1 MGLLTL
7 EQTGLQT
14 LAVWQTTETEED
26 IHHLWHQT
34 ASFNEIPA
42 SITHP
47 HRRAQWL
54 ASRVLLHHVH
64 PNEKVVYDENGKP
77 WLSVPHRHI
86 SFSHT
91 SDYIA
96 LLSSPEPCG
105 IDIEIV
111 SPKVERIA
119 HKFLK
124 PEELAAATKGM
135 NPETLYVYWCAKEAL
150 YKVYGHKG
158 VSLKE
163 NITVQAFSYADAGGK
178 INAVLHHE
186 NINFGKTIQYVRK
199 HTYMMAYTLPAAECA
214 TNSEL
219 Y

>member
-1 MGLLTL
+1 MSIVFNNRLGDTQLVIW
-7 EQTGLQT
+7 QTSESEEELIS
-14 LAVWQTTETEED
+14 VWQQE
-26 IHHLWHQT
+26 
-34 ASFNEIPA
+34 ASLASVPE

-47 HRRAQWL
+47 FRRAQWL
-54 ASRVLLHHVH
+54 ASRVLLHHIH

-91 SDYIA
+91 ADFIA

-111 SPKVERIA
+111 SPKIERIA

-124 PEELAAATKGM
+124 PDELDAAMRGV
-135 NPETLYVYWCAKEAL
+135 NPETLYTYWCAKEAL
-150 YKVYGHKG
+150 YKVYGQKG
-158 VSLKE
+158 VSLKD
-163 NITVQAFSYADAGGK
+163 NITVHSFSYAEAGGK

-186 NINFGKTIQYVRK
+186 NINFEKTIRYVRH
-199 HTYMMAYTLPAAECA
+199 HTYMMAYTLPAAECD
-214 TNSEL
+214 TNSETC
-219 Y
+219 

>member
-1 MGLLTL
+1 MGLLAL
-7 EQTGLQT
+7 EAIGLQT

-26 IHHLWHQT
+26 INGTWQET
-34 ASFNEIPA
+34 AMRYEIPA

-54 ASRVLLHHVH
+54 ASRVLLHHIH

-91 SDYIA
+91 ASYIA
-96 LLSSPEPCG
+96 LLSSPEACG

-124 PEELAAATKGM
+124 PVELDAAMSGA

-150 YKVYGHKG
+150 YKVFGRKG
-158 VSLKE
+158 VSLKD
-163 NITVQAFSYADAGGK
+163 NITVQPFEYADGGGK
-178 INAVLHHE
+178 ITAALQFE
-186 NINFGKTIQYVRK
+186 NITFEKTIQYVRQ
-199 HTYMMAYTLPAAECA
+199 HTYMMAYTLPAAECD
-214 TNSEL
+214 TNSETC
-219 Y
+219 

>member
-7 EQTGLQT
+7 DTIGLQT
-14 LAVWQTTETEED
+14 LAVWQTTETEQD
-26 IHHLWHQT
+26 IHSAWKDT
-34 ASFNEIPA
+34 AMRYEIPE

-54 ASRVLLHHVH
+54 ASRVLLHHLH

-91 SDYIA
+91 AEYIA

-124 PEELAAATKGM
+124 PDEADTALRGV

-158 VSLKE
+158 VSLKD
-163 NITVQAFSYADAGGK
+163 NITVQPFIYSEGGGK
-178 INAVLHHE
+178 ITAVLHHE
-186 NINFGKTIQYVRK
+186 NITFEKTIHYVRH
-199 HTYMMAYTLPAAECA
+199 HTYMMAYTLPAAECD
-214 TNSEL
+214 TNSETC
-219 Y
+219 